1 VNPVRRKAVR
11 PEALQ
16 VAPHARRTLATIA
29 ALCAMALL
37 WLGLAATVRAQSL
50 PVKVQASG
58 NTATIEVSSP
68 LGEPLADL
76 TLTFDDAAGL
86 TQAALGVS
94 AQLVNLGDANL
105 LARLPDP
112 NLTTVDASLPLLVTI
127 EPPSD
132 GGLAF
137 HRSVRVEVH
146 THALV
151 YETGS
156 AYRLFK
162 APLGGKFRDITDEVA
177 PGSVRAR
184 GTTEGFSEFLV
195 LTDLRETGQVVS
207 QKIGWLRNR
216 IDLLPLSEQGA
227 FDAYLDSAEGAIGRQ
242 DYSNAIAAI
251 DMIRAR
257 AAERAGTFI
266 QDEWRATRDVENH
279 AGALIAGAATLKY
292 SVAYLRD
299 YGQ

>member
-1 VNPVRRKAVR
+1 MNPVR
-11 PEALQ
+11 PEAL
-16 VAPHARRTLATIA
+16 PARRAARHNAATLAG
-29 ALCAMALL
+29 LCALALL
-37 WLGLAATVRAQSL
+37 WLGLAATARAQSL

-58 NTATIEVSSP
+58 NTATIEVVSL

-86 TQAALGVS
+86 TPEALGVS
-94 AQLVNLGDANL
+94 AELVSLGDPAL

-112 NLTTVDASLPLLVTI
+112 NLTALDGSLPLLVTI
-127 EPPSD
+127 EPPST
-132 GGLAF
+132 GGLSF
-137 HRSVRVEVH
+137 QRSVRVEVH
-146 THALV
+146 THALA
-151 YETGS
+151 YEAGS
-156 AYRLFK
+156 GYRLFK

-184 GTTEGFSEFLV
+184 GTTGTFSEFLV
-195 LTDLRETGQVVS
+195 LADLRETGQVVA
-207 QKIGWLRNR
+207 QKIAWLRNR

-227 FDAYLDSAEGAIGRQ
+227 FDAYLDSAEGAIARE
-242 DYSNAIAAI
+242 DYANAIAAI

-266 QDEWRATRDVENH
+266 QDQWRATRDTDNH
-279 AGALIAGAATLKY
+279 AGELIAGAATLRY

>member
-1 VNPVRRKAVR
+1 MNPGRPDVIQAGSSRRR
-11 PEALQ
+11 N
-16 VAPHARRTLATIA
+16 VATLAGMF
-29 ALCAMALL
+29 AMALL
-37 WLGLAATVRAQSL
+37 WLGLAATARAQSL

-58 NTATIEVSSP
+58 NTATIEVAS
-68 LGEPLADL
+68 LLDEPLADL

-86 TQAALGVS
+86 TPEALGVS
-94 AQLVNLGDANL
+94 AQLVSLSDPDL

-112 NLTTVDASLPLLVTI
+112 KLTTLDASLPLLVTI
-127 EPPSD
+127 EPPST
-132 GGLAF
+132 GGLSF

-146 THALV
+146 THALA

-156 AYRLFK
+156 AYRLLK

-184 GTTEGFSEFLV
+184 GTTGTFSEFLV
-195 LTDLRETGQVVS
+195 LTDLRESGKVVK
-207 QKIGWLRNR
+207 QKIAWLRDR
-216 IDLLPLSEQGA
+216 IDLLPASEQGA
-227 FDAYLDSAEGAIGRQ
+227 FDAYLDSAEGAIARE
-242 DYSNAIAAI
+242 DYANAIAAI

-257 AAERAGTFI
+257 AAERAGSFI
-266 QDEWRATRDVENH
+266 QDEWRATRDADNH
-279 AGALIAGAATLKY
+279 AGELIAGAATLNY